1 MINIILNRQIFVQN
15 SFYGLISPTV
25 KNIEIMVR
33 NENYCRFKIIAILKS
48 IDEYSLQIEKILN
61 NKNEKLFT
69 NYITPKNNYDYIL
82 NLKNNFLFLNNKYS
96 VCFN

>member
-33 NENYCRFKIIAILKS
+33 NENYCSYRLLHELIQL
-48 IDEYSLQIEKILN
+48 
-61 NKNEKLFT
+61 
-69 NYITPKNNYDYIL
+69 
-82 NLKNNFLFLNNKYS
+82 
-96 VCFN
+96 

>member
-33 NENYCRFKIIAILKS
+33 NENYCRFKIIAIL
-48 IDEYSLQIEKILN
+48 IG
-61 NKNEKLFT
+61 
-69 NYITPKNNYDYIL
+69 
-82 NLKNNFLFLNNKYS
+82 
-96 VCFN
+96 

>member
-48 IDEYSLQIEKILN
+48 IDFCKFDLSVLFS
-61 NKNEKLFT
+61 NEIF
-69 NYITPKNNYDYIL
+69 
-82 NLKNNFLFLNNKYS
+82 FLVEIISDLIS
-96 VCFN
+96 